1 MSTLTKILIVLLSL
15 FSLFLCGTVVTY
27 VGTSKNYKNAYEGL
41 KTELTAL
48 QKKNQSYQQ
57 QLEEKKRQMDELAT
71 RLDAEMAEL
80 KAEKTQLEQNLKDAE
95 RAKAALDEK
104 VQSLAAAALKFE
116 QTVGG
121 MEGSLKE
128 TREELDQARAEGIK
142 LTKNLNEITA
152 SLEEKMAQL
161 GAIDAEKK
169 RLLEEKTKLE
179 QQLAGKTGSAVTYEP
194 VTVVPDSATK
204 AIETPAAAALQGLV
218 TAVDGSLVTLS
229 IGSADGVEKGMIFHV
244 IRNDSFVC
252 DVKITDV
259 DTEAAAGTIQLI
271 QQQPKVGDIASTT
284 W

>member
-1 MSTLTKILIVLLSL
+1 LSTLTKILIVLLSL

-27 VGTSKNYKNAYEGL
+27 VGTAKNYKNVYEDL

-57 QLEEKKRQMDELAT
+57 QLEEKKRQMDELST
-71 RLDAEMAEL
+71 KLDTEMAEL
-80 KAEKTQLEQNLKDAE
+80 KAEKTQLEQNLRDAE
-95 RAKAALDEK
+95 RAKTDLDERVK
-104 VQSLAAAALKFE
+104 TLAAAALKFE

-121 MEGSLKE
+121 MEDSLKK
-128 TREELDQARAEGIK
+128 TREELDEARAEGIK
-142 LTKNLNEITA
+142 LTKNLNEITT

-179 QQLAGKTGSAVTYEP
+179 RQLAGKTTESVITEP

-204 AIETPAAAALQGLV
+204 AIEPSVSVALRGTV

-229 IGSADGVEKGMIFHV
+229 IGSADGVEKGIIFHV
-244 IRNDSFVC
+244 IRNDGFVC
-252 DVKITDV
+252 DVRITEV
-259 DTEAAAGTIQLI
+259 DTEAAAGTIQLV

>member
-1 MSTLTKILIVLLSL
+1 
-15 FSLFLCGTVVTY
+15 LCGTVVTY
-27 VGTSKNYKNAYEGL
+27 VSTAKNYKNAYEDL
-41 KTELTAL
+41 KTELAAV

-57 QLEEKKRQMDELAT
+57 QLEEKKRQMDELSNK
-71 RLDAEMAEL
+71 LDTEMTKL
-80 KAEKTQLEQNLKDAE
+80 KAEKAQLEQNLKDAE
-95 RAKAALDEK
+95 RAKTDLDERVK
-104 VQSLAAAALKFE
+104 TLAAAALKF
-116 QTVGG
+116 QGTVEG

-128 TREELDQARAEGIK
+128 TREELDKARAEGIK
-142 LTKNLNEITA
+142 LAKNLNEITG

-161 GAIDAEKK
+161 NALGAEKK

-179 QQLAGKTGSAVTYEP
+179 QQLAGKTTESVISGP

-204 AIETPAAAALQGLV
+204 AIEPPTAAMLQGKV

-244 IRNDSFVC
+244 IRNDSFMC
-252 DVKITDV
+252 DIKITDV
-259 DTEAAAGTIQLI
+259 DTEASAGTIQLV

>member
-1 MSTLTKILIVLLSL
+1 LSTLTKILIVLLSL

-27 VGTSKNYKNAYEGL
+27 VGTTKNYKTAYEDL

-48 QKKNQSYQQ
+48 QKKNQSYEQ
-57 QLEEKKRQMDELAT
+57 QLGEKKRQMDELAN
-71 RLDAEMAEL
+71 RLDTEITKL
-80 KAEKTQLEQNLKDAE
+80 KAEKTQLEQDLKNAE
-95 RAKAALDEK
+95 HAKLALDEK

-128 TREELDQARAEGIK
+128 TRGELDKTRAEGIK

-161 GAIDAEKK
+161 NSLDAEKK
-169 RLLEEKTKLE
+169 RLLEEKTRLE
-179 QQLAGKTGSAVTYEP
+179 QRLAGKTGSAVALGP
-194 VTVVPDSATK
+194 VTIVPDSATR
-204 AIETPAAAALQGLV
+204 AVETPVSASLQGMV

-229 IGSADGVEKGMIFHV
+229 IGSADGVEKGMIFHI
-244 IRNDSFVC
+244 IRNDSFIC
-252 DVKITDV
+252 DVKITEV
-259 DTEAAAGTIQLI
+259 DTGAAAGTIQLV
-271 QQQPKVGDIASTT
+271 QQQPKVGDVASTT

>member
-1 MSTLTKILIVLLSL
+1 LSALTKILIVLLSL

-27 VGTSKNYKNAYEGL
+27 VSTAKNYKNAYLE
-41 KTELTAL
+41 KDTELAAV

-57 QLEEKKRQMDELAT
+57 QLEEKKRQMDELSNK
-71 RLDAEMAEL
+71 LDTEMTKL
-80 KAEKTQLEQNLKDAE
+80 KAEKAQLEQNLKDAE
-95 RAKAALDEK
+95 RAKTDLDERAK
-104 VQSLAAAALKFE
+104 TLAAAALKF
-116 QTVGG
+116 QGTVEG

-128 TREELDQARAEGIK
+128 TREELDKARAEGVK
-142 LTKNLNEITA
+142 LAKNLNEITG

-161 GAIDAEKK
+161 NALEAEKK

-179 QQLAGKTGSAVTYEP
+179 QQLTGKTTKSVISGP

-204 AIETPAAAALQGLV
+204 AIEPPTAAVLQGKV
-218 TAVDGSLVTLS
+218 AAVDGSLVTLS

-244 IRNDSFVC
+244 IRNDSFMC
-252 DVKITDV
+252 DIKITDV
-259 DTEAAAGTIQLI
+259 DTEASAGTTQLV